1 MSRGVRAIK
10 QGVLRAKLAAGRWAA
25 GRWAAGRWAAVVL
38 AGLLL
43 AGVSSSRGW
52 GATELVWASDWH
64 AGRGPAGALREDVQV
79 EDFSSIKLYK
89 LRNAN
94 GMEVHI
100 TNYGAI
106 ITAILVPDRQGNLG
120 DVALGYH
127 RLEDYLNAADKPYF
141 GAVVGRY
148 GNRIAGG
155 QFTID
160 GRTYFLAKNNGPNA
174 LHGGNLGFDKVV
186 WEATPVSDDEQSQL
200 VLRYM
205 SRDGEEG
212 YPGNLQVQVTYTL
225 TAANQIVVDY
235 LATTDQTTPVN
246 LTQHTYFNLRG
257 EGSGDILGH
266 ELMLNA
272 ATYTPVDETLIPTG
286 DLAPVA
292 GTPFDFQTAKPI
304 GRDIGADHA
313 QLKIGGGYDH
323 NFVLQPGPAD
333 QLNLAAEV
341 YEPESG
347 RVLTVHT
354 TEPGV
359 QFYGGNF
366 LDGRLRGKS
375 GQPYVHRGGFCLETQ
390 HFPDS
395 PNQPNFPSTLL
406 QPDKTYQSRTV
417 FSFSAR

>member
-1 MSRGVRAIK
+1 MLAIK
-10 QGVLRAKLAAGRWAA
+10 QSLRWAKSGLGEWAIVAGTAFVLAALPA
-25 GRWAAGRWAAVVL
+25 
-38 AGLLL
+38 
-43 AGVSSSRGW
+43 
-52 GATELVWASDWH
+52 ASDGGL
-64 AGRGPAGALREDVQV
+64 AVEEVGSDSPTQTRTVEIAKEDIQV

-89 LRNAN
+89 LRNAR
-94 GMEVHI
+94 GMEVHV

-106 ITAILVPDRQGNLG
+106 ITAILVPDRTGKLA

-127 RLEDYLNAADKPYF
+127 RLEDYLNAPDKPYF

-160 GRTYFLAKNNGPNA
+160 GQTYTLAKNNGPNS
-174 LHGGNLGFDKVV
+174 LHGGNIGFDKVV
-186 WEATPVSDDEQSQL
+186 WEATPLAGNDPAQL
-200 VLRYM
+200 ILKYT

-225 TAANQIVVDY
+225 NDANQIVVDY
-235 LATTDQTTPVN
+235 QATTDKATHVN

-257 EGSGDILGH
+257 EGNGDILGH
-266 ELMLNA
+266 ELMINA
-272 ATYTPVDETLIPTG
+272 ANFTPVDETLIPTG
-286 DLAPVA
+286 KLAPVA
-292 GTPFDFQTAKPI
+292 GTPFDFRTAKPI
-304 GRDIGADHA
+304 GRDIGQADE

-354 TEPGV
+354 NEPGV
-359 QFYGGNF
+359 QFYCGNF
-366 LDGRLRGKS
+366 LDGRLQGKA

-390 HFPDS
+390 HYPDS
-395 PNQPNFPSTLL
+395 PNQPTFPSTLL
-406 QPDKTYQSRTV
+406 RPGQTYQTRTV